1 MCFSSYF
8 KKAEDSRIQH
18 LPEQHGHIKQQLCQ
32 PPPLHALHRLLRA
45 V

>member
-18 LPEQHGHIKQQLCQ
+18 LPEQHGRIKQQLCQ
-32 PPPLHALHRLLRA
+32 PPLHALPRLLRA